1 MFPNPFS
8 MLMYGTDVSTEGQ
21 RNSRADGVE
30 YVIVPKQLD
39 AKMALDVASISDE
52 FVEFASNEDW
62 QVFIRK

>member
-1 MFPNPFS
+1 M
-8 MLMYGTDVSTEGQ
+8 
-21 RNSRADGVE
+21 
-30 YVIVPKQLD
+30 PKQLD